1 MNPLTVADGIERTC
15 SLCGSP
21 DPLDLTVCLECSSRT
36 GDGLVFVSQSV
47 KGHERQ
53 GVTERLQSLLP
64 PGVDWETFDLAA
76 KGHLPLARVPLG
88 TAEHVLAA
96 FAQRNIA
103 THIIPRRWGVAPLP
117 RSMSAVLFA
126 VVVVG
131 SFVGLASGNLIFLG
145 SPLYAGLLWIL
156 AQIRLRRPAACA
168 PTARPWLPPDVER
181 RVIAPLIALPV
192 GTPHTLLSDAVR
204 LGTILR
210 ERADAS
216 GDGDL
221 VEDTAELLALA
232 ADAATE
238 MTRIEQTRRVLRR
251 NARNPASSGTRRE
264 ALEAIEASHRHLHS
278 LLLNAVRAMGDAHRR
293 LPSESDRAP
302 DLVHL
307 AKQIERSRT
316 AHAAALSEV
325 EGLLT

>member
-1 MNPLTVADGIERTC
+1 MTPLPVRDGIERTC

-21 DPLDLTVCLECSSRT
+21 DRLDLTVCLECSSRT

-47 KGHERQ
+47 NGHQRP
-53 GVTERLQSLLP
+53 GMTERLHSLLP
-64 PGVDWETFDLAA
+64 PGVDWEAFELAA
-76 KGHLPLARVPLG
+76 KGRLPLARVPLG
-88 TAEHVLAA
+88 AAQHVLAA
-96 FAQRNIA
+96 FAHHNIA

-131 SFVGLASGNLIFLG
+131 SFVGLASGHLIFLG

-168 PTARPWLPPDVER
+168 PTGKSWLPPDVER
-181 RVIAPLIALPV
+181 RVIAALTALPV
-192 GTPHTLLSDAVR
+192 GTPRTLLSDAVR
-204 LGTILR
+204 LGAILR
-210 ERADAS
+210 KRVDAS
-216 GDGDL
+216 GDGAL
-221 VEDTAELLALA
+221 AEDTAELLALA

-238 MTRIEQTRRVLRR
+238 MARIEETRRVLRR
-251 NARNPASSGTRRE
+251 HAQHPSSNGTQTK

-278 LLLNAVRAMGDAHRR
+278 LMLDAVRAMGGAHRR
-293 LPSESDRAP
+293 LPAASDDAP
-302 DLVHL
+302 DLAHL
-307 AKQIERSRT
+307 AEQIERSRT

-325 EGLLT
+325 EEILA

>member
-1 MNPLTVADGIERTC
+1 MNRLPVRDDIERTC

-21 DPLDLTVCLECSSRT
+21 NPLDLTVCLECSSRT

-47 KGHERQ
+47 NGHDRQ
-53 GVTERLQSLLP
+53 GMTDRLHSLLP
-64 PGVDWETFDLAA
+64 PGVDWEAFDLAA
-76 KGHLPLARVPLG
+76 RGHLPLARVSLG
-88 TAEHVLAA
+88 AAEQVLAA
-96 FAQRNIA
+96 FAHHDIA

-131 SFVGLASGNLIFLG
+131 SFVGLASGHLIFLG

-168 PTARPWLPPDVER
+168 PAHKPWLPPDVEHQ
-181 RVIAPLIALPV
+181 VIAALTALPA
-192 GTPHTLLSDAVR
+192 GSPRTLLSDAVR
-204 LGTILR
+204 LGAILR
-210 ERADAS
+210 KRADAS

-221 VEDTAELLALA
+221 VEDTSELLALA
-232 ADAATE
+232 AEAATE
-238 MTRIEQTRRVLRR
+238 MARVEQTRHVLRR
-251 NARNPASSGTRRE
+251 QAQHPSSNATQTK

-278 LLLNAVRAMGDAHRR
+278 LLLDAVRAMGGAHRR
-293 LPSESDRAP
+293 LPEAINQTP
-302 DLVHL
+302 DPVHL
-307 AKQIERSRT
+307 AEHIERSRT